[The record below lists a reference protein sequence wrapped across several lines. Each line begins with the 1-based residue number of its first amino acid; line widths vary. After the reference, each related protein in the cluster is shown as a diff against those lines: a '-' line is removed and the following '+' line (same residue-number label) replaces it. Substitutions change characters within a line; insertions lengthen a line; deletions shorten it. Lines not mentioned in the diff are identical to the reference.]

1 MLIKG
6 KTFTHSLQAYM
17 NFIVVIIIFL
27 YLVNCVYLQ

>member
-17 NFIVVIIIFL
+17 NLIVVIIFL
-27 YLVNCVYLQ
+27 YLVNCDYSQ